1 MLLRK
6 WEEAISTICD
16 NLGLIFCWQ
25 KGEEETCAEE
35 ESTEAHRCDAASE
48 PVRGGAEKHRE
59 GSWGES
65 QETKARINGCEARCK
80 FCHCFLYKFYHCFL
94 CDCYLCMICT
104 TKFSLWMNC
113 VHSACCLLLAL
124 LLSDAYFVIFCLV
137 WMFPAWL
144 FLFLISYWNST
155 FFWLSHF
162 FIFNGT

>member
-1 MLLRK
+1 VIIWDWFSVDRK
-6 WEEAISTICD
+6 VKKRRVLKRNPLKHIAVMQRLNPYAVAQKSIAKAVEASRKKLKQELMDAKRGVSSAIVSCISSTIVCYV
-16 NLGLIFCWQ
+16 
-25 KGEEETCAEE
+25 T
-35 ESTEAHRCDAASE
+35 
-48 PVRGGAEKHRE
+48 
-59 GSWGES
+59 
-65 QETKARINGCEARCK
+65 
-80 FCHCFLYKFYHCFL
+80 
-94 CDCYLCMICT
+94 DCYLCMICT